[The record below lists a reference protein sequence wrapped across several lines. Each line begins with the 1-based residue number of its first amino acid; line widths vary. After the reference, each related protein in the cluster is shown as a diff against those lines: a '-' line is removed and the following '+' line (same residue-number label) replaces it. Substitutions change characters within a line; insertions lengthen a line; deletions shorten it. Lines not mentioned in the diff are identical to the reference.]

1 MVFLVTNSACRKQ
14 TTPKLKWIVWS
25 QISNMGV
32 CDQNGSRMTAEFG
45 YTLRGLVVTHE
56 AMKTGLIPYFGQEAI
71 SQSGQTAHLLLKDDF
86 SSGFASL
93 TADVMNQ
100 H

>member
-32 CDQNGSRMTAEFG
+32 CEQNGSWMAAEFG
-45 YTLRGLVVTHE
+45 YTLRGLVVIPE
-56 AMKTGLIPYFGQEAI
+56 AMNTGLILWLSQEAI

-86 SSGFASL
+86 SSGVCQA
-93 TADVMNQ
+93 
-100 H
+100 HC